1 MKTSNPKSTTAAK
14 AGNTGR
20 YVPTTSPATKSAIE
34 KYREMRA
41 AAGKPVLKI
50 N

>member
-1 MKTSNPKSTTAAK
+1 MKASTPKSTTAAK
-14 AGNTGR
+14 AAKPGR

-34 KYREMRA
+34 KYRQMRA

-50 N
+50 H

>member
-1 MKTSNPKSTTAAK
+1 MKASTPKTTTAAK
-14 AGNTGR
+14 TGTTGR
-20 YVPTTSPATKSAIE
+20 YAPTTSPATKRAIK

-41 AAGKPVLKI
+41 AAGKPAPKI

>member
-1 MKTSNPKSTTAAK
+1 MKASTPKSTTAAN

-34 KYREMRA
+34 HYREMRA

-50 N
+50 H

>member
-1 MKTSNPKSTTAAK
+1 MKTSTPKSTTAAN
-14 AGNTGR
+14 AVNTGR
-20 YVPTTSPATKSAIE
+20 YVPTTSPATKKAIE

-50 N
+50 H